1 MWNAGAAS
9 RYLGFEKPFDLTRKA
24 FNEELPSYFN
34 SEKGTI
40 RFARA
45 ELDAWVE
52 LMNRYK
58 MDVVDYKT
66 YEDRLSPAELAKTK
80 LKKKRAAKKK
90 KENDSEA

>member
-1 MWNAGAAS
+1 MLQEKLKNEWDYKLPAFSDNEDNMWNAGAAS

-45 ELDAWVE
+45 
-52 LMNRYK
+52 
-58 MDVVDYKT
+58 
-66 YEDRLSPAELAKTK
+66 AEVAGT
-80 LKKKRAAKKK
+80 RPPIASA
-90 KENDSEA
+90 